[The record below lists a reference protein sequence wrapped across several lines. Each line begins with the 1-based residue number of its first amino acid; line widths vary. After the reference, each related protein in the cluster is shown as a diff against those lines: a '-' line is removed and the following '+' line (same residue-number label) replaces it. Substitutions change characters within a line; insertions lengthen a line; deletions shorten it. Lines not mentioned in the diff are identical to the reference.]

1 MKNRIFW
8 MAALALGIFFLEVVP
23 AFPRQITIHSED
35 QFNYARTRMQEGAY
49 MRAVEEFE
57 RFIRL
62 FPESPDVPEARC
74 LMGMCY
80 LEAHRYAEAR
90 ESLSLVALPDATDP
104 LAQKAR
110 FLMGESYYR
119 EQKPLKAANYFEQVF
134 KDDPSEALR
143 DAAAYRLGWAR
154 LRENRWQEASHSF
167 RRVERKSPLY
177 NSALELERMS
187 LKGMG
192 LPYKSPNQAGVM
204 AGLLPGLGHAYA
216 GRYRSAIVSFL
227 LNGLFIWATV
237 ESFHRDHD
245 ILGGVLA
252 FVEAGWYAGNIYG
265 AVNATHKYNRKLQ
278 DDFRKRLNDR
288 FNLRLIASRDGRWG
302 LSLAVRF

>member
-1 MKNRIFW
+1 MRGRVLWILVG
-8 MAALALGIFFLEVVP
+8 ALAVFLLGATP
-23 AFPRQITIHSED
+23 ASPRQIIIHSDD

-49 MRAVEEFE
+49 MRAAEEFE

-62 FPESPDVPEARC
+62 FPESPDVPKARY

-80 LEAHRYAEAR
+80 LETHRYAEAR
-90 ESLSLVALPDATDP
+90 ESLSLVSPHDSTDP

-110 FLMGESYYR
+110 FLIGESYYR
-119 EQKPLKAANYFEQVF
+119 DNKPEEAAGYFKEVF
-134 KDDPSEALR
+134 EKEPSPSLR
-143 DAAAYRLGWAR
+143 NAAVYRLGWAR
-154 LRENRWQEASHSF
+154 MGENKWEEASDSF
-167 RRVERKSPLY
+167 SRVQRGSPLY
-177 NSALELERMS
+177 DSALELEGES
-187 LKGMG
+187 LEGME
-192 LPYKSPNQAGVM
+192 LPHKSPSQAGVM

-245 ILGGVLA
+245 ILGGALA

-265 AVNATHKYNRKLQ
+265 AVNATHKYNRKMQ
-278 DDFRKRLNDR
+278 DDFRKSLTDR
-288 FNLRLIASRDGRWG
+288 FNLHLIASRDGRLG